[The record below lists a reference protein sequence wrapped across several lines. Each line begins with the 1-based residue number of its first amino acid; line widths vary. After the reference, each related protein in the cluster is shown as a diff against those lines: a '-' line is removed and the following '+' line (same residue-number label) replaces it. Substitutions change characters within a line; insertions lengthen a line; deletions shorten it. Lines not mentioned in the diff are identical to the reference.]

1 MKQFIKSIFISIIS
15 VVLLAYYIPVQAKQ
29 SPSCECCKSSTCGCG
44 CNQNSTSPK
53 TFHSP
58 DTLKGGRTCDF
69 NKCNGN
75 LPFNTSAS
83 VFVTSSFTEST
94 KKLGSS
100 IGLNIVKEGIY
111 PSISFPEKPLFIG
124 HLLSPPPA
132 FLLNS
137 CFIL

>member
-1 MKQFIKSIFISIIS
+1 MKQLINTILISIIA
-15 VVLLAYYIPVQAKQ
+15 LLMIAHYVPMQSQQAY
-29 SPSCECCKSSTCGCG
+29 SCECCKSSACGCG
-44 CNQNSTSPK
+44 CNHNRTSSK
-53 TFHSP
+53 TP
-58 DTLKGGRTCDF
+58 LGTDIPACDF

-75 LPFNTSAS
+75 LPFNASAS

-94 KKLGSS
+94 KRLGSS
-100 IGLNIVKEGIY
+100 IGLNIVKEVIY

>member
-1 MKQFIKSIFISIIS
+1 MKQLIKSILVTIFS
-15 VVLLAYYIPVQAKQ
+15 VVLLTYYIPGQAKQ
-29 SPSCECCKSSTCGCG
+29 PPSCECCNSSTCGCG
-44 CNQNSTSPK
+44 CKHNSAPSK
-53 TFHSP
+53 TLHSP
-58 DTLKGGRTCDF
+58 DIPQGMSNCDF

-83 VFVTSSFTEST
+83 FFVISSFTEST

-100 IGLNIVKEGIY
+100 VGLNIAKETIY
-111 PSISFPEKPLFIG
+111 PSVSYASKPFLIS
-124 HLLSPPPA
+124 HLLSPPSV